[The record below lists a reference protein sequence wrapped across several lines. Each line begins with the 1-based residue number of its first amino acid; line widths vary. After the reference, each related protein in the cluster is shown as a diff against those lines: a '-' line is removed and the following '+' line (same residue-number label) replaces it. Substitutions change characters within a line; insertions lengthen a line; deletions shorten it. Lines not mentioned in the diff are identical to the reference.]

1 MIVATLMSILMALP
15 CFSSVLQ
22 SENPQVFVFS
32 REIPSGFLSH
42 GSISAG
48 WGGIPHLVTY
58 IFDQSGEVTS
68 QTTATFT
75 GEPVSATDHQS
86 GSVLVCVNCEDDLSR
101 VVHIDDTAVEEWIT
115 VIEGESPDNSA
126 VCSAGSDVI
135 VAGDNAGIPRVI
147 RLGSQGTVLWDTN
160 YPSVSLSVRDVCAYN
175 GEVFVLG
182 TNDEPGWE
190 RNGCLL
196 VLDSLGESSELHTI
210 FSGEGRF
217 SPEAIAVDSRGLF
230 ILMNAMTLE
239 NNMIYEASLVK
250 LNFALETLWTS
261 TLTGASWD
269 RGTDLIALSNGGFVM
284 CGWTNSLSQSEINRS
299 DMILCS
305 FSENGSISWER
316 TYGTPQ
322 PDYGLSLSDVSD
334 GGFLISGCV
343 TDDFYQ
349 GWLVKT
355 DSLGYIEQQ
364 GISEISSSLFS
375 TMPLSNPVNNGMF
388 SLLVDTPETGNCKVV
403 IYDMTGRV
411 VLNRAVELSSGENN
425 LSFPA
430 DVPSGIYS
438 VRVSS
443 GEYQSAFRFVVC
455 EGGE

>member
-1 MIVATLMSILMALP
+1 MSILLALP

-42 GSISAG
+42 GSLSAG

-68 QTTATFT
+68 QTTATFA
-75 GEPVSATDHQS
+75 GEPVCATDHQS
-86 GSVLVCVNCEDDLSR
+86 GSVLVCVNCQDDLSR

-115 VIEGESPDNSA
+115 VIYGESPDNSA

-135 VAGDNAGIPRVI
+135 FAGDNAGILRVI

-182 TNDEPGWE
+182 TNDEPEWE

-196 VLDSLGESSELHTI
+196 VVDSLGESSELHTI

-230 ILMNAMTLE
+230 ILVNAMTPE
-239 NNMIYEASLVK
+239 NNMIYEVSLVK
-250 LNFALETLWTS
+250 LNFELEIQWTS

-269 RGTDLIALSNGGFVM
+269 RGTDLIALPNGGFVV
-284 CGWTNSLSQSEINRS
+284 CGWTNSLTPSEMNRS
-299 DMILCS
+299 DMILCA
-305 FSENGSISWER
+305 FSENGAISWER
-316 TYGTPQ
+316 TYGTSH
-322 PDYGLSLSDVSD
+322 PDYGLSLSAVSD

-343 TDDFYQ
+343 TDDSYQ

-355 DSLGYIEQQ
+355 DSLGFLEPQ
-364 GISEISSSLFS
+364 GISEFSSSLFS
-375 TMPLSNPVNNGMF
+375 AIPLGNPVKNG
-388 SLLVDTPETGNCKVV
+388 SLSFLVNTPDSGSCRIV

-411 VLNRAVELSSGENN
+411 VLNRAAELFSGENN
-425 LSFPA
+425 LSFSA
-430 DVPSGIYS
+430 AVPSGIYS

-443 GEYQSAFRFVVC
+443 GVYQSAFRFVVC

>member
-1 MIVATLMSILMALP
+1 MFACFISILLALP

-32 REIPSGFLSH
+32 REIPGGYLSH
-42 GSISAG
+42 GSLSAG
-48 WGGIPHLVTY
+48 WGGNPRLVTY
-58 IFDQSGEVTS
+58 TFDQYGEVTS
-68 QTTATFT
+68 QTAATFA

-86 GSVLVCVNCEDDLSR
+86 GSVLVCVSGEDDLSR
-101 VVHIDDTAVEEWIT
+101 VVYIDDTGIEEWIT
-115 VIEGESPDNSA
+115 VIYGESQDNSA

-160 YPSVSLSVRDVCAYN
+160 YLSVSLSVRDVCAYN

-182 TNDEPGWE
+182 TNDEPEWE

-196 VLDSLGESSELHTI
+196 VMDSLGESSELHTI

-217 SPEAIAVDSRGLF
+217 SPVAIAVDSRGLF

-250 LNFALETLWTS
+250 LNFELEIQWSS

-284 CGWTNSLSQSEINRS
+284 CGWTNSLTPSDMNRS
-299 DMILCS
+299 DMTLCA
-305 FSENGSISWER
+305 FSENGAISWER

-322 PDYGLSLSDVSD
+322 PDYGLSLSAVSD

-343 TDDFYQ
+343 TDDSYQ

-355 DSLGYIEQQ
+355 DSLGYLEQQ
-364 GISEISSSLFS
+364 GISALTSSLFS
-375 TMPLSNPVNNGMF
+375 SMPLSNPVNNGMF
-388 SLLVDTPETGNCKVV
+388 SFTVNTPDSGNCKIV

-411 VLNRAVELSSGENN
+411 VLCRAAELSSGENN
-425 LSFPA
+425 LNFSA